1 MRSCEEYREMIS
13 AMLDGEL
20 PEAERAA
27 LEAHIASCAACAE
40 TYDAFAALTLPEEEV
55 PETLHAGIM
64 ARVAPAQK
72 ALRGQRIL
80 ARTRAWLTAAAC
92 LVFVVGTLFAVGR
105 LALPRGAKSD
115 GAAPAAEEPALCA
128 GGDMVSGPLAG
139 GTSGMIPQEKAETS
153 AAGAVP
159 AEAPVPA
166 PAAAPAPAS
175 GAAATDA
182 AMEEPAA
189 GVFDANKASGEAART
204 TLKVAA
210 WDGFDLTGVVTA
222 ADGTGRYAVGDEI
235 TVSAAALFDVRD
247 GDPAAEYPV
256 GSSVAV
262 VLEAPAEE
270 ESDAL
275 PAALEIAPAEE

>member
-13 AMLDGEL
+13 ALLDGEL

-55 PETLHAGIM
+55 PATLHADIM

-105 LALPRGAKSD
+105 LALPHGAKSD

-139 GTSGMIPQEKAETS
+139 GTSGPIQEKAETS

-159 AEAPVPA
+159 AEAPMPAPA
-166 PAAAPAPAS
+166 PAAGS
-175 GAAATDA
+175 AATDA

-189 GVFDANKASGEAART
+189 GVFDANKASDEAART

-210 WDGFDLTGVVTA
+210 WDGYDLTGVVTA

-235 TVSAAALFDVRD
+235 TVSAAALFDARD

-270 ESDAL
+270 ESEAL

>member
-13 AMLDGEL
+13 ALLDGEL

-55 PETLHAGIM
+55 PATLHADIM

-105 LALPRGAKSD
+105 LALPHGAKSD

-139 GTSGMIPQEKAETS
+139 GTSGPIQEKAETS

-159 AEAPVPA
+159 AEAPMPAPA
-166 PAAAPAPAS
+166 PAAGS
-175 GAAATDA
+175 AATDA

-210 WDGFDLTGVVTA
+210 WDGYDLTGVVTA

-235 TVSAAALFDVRD
+235 TVSAAALFDARD

-270 ESDAL
+270 ESEAL

>member
-13 AMLDGEL
+13 ALLDGEL

-55 PETLHAGIM
+55 PATLHADIM

-105 LALPRGAKSD
+105 LALPHGAKSD

-139 GTSGMIPQEKAETS
+139 GTSGPIQEKAETS

-159 AEAPVPA
+159 AEAPMPAPA
-166 PAAAPAPAS
+166 PAA
-175 GAAATDA
+175 GAAAPDA

-189 GVFDANKASGEAART
+189 GVFDANKASDEAART

-222 ADGTGRYAVGDEI
+222 ADGTGRYSVGDEI
-235 TVSAAALFDVRD
+235 TVSAAALFDARD

-270 ESDAL
+270 ESEAL

>member
-72 ALRGQRIL
+72 AMRGQRIL

-105 LALPRGAKSD
+105 LALPHGAKSG

-139 GTSGMIPQEKAETS
+139 GTSGPIQEKAETS

-159 AEAPVPA
+159 AEAPMPAPA
-166 PAAAPAPAS
+166 PAAGS
-175 GAAATDA
+175 AATDA

-189 GVFDANKASGEAART
+189 GVFDANKASDEAART

-210 WDGFDLTGVVTA
+210 WDGYDLTGVVTA

-235 TVSAAALFDVRD
+235 TVSAAALFGSRD
-247 GDPAAEYPV
+247 ADPAAEYPV

>member
-13 AMLDGEL
+13 ALLDGEL
-20 PEAERAA
+20 PEAERAG

-55 PETLHAGIM
+55 PATLHADIM

-105 LALPRGAKSD
+105 LALPHGAKSG

-139 GTSGMIPQEKAETS
+139 GTSGPIQEKAETS

-159 AEAPVPA
+159 AEAPMPAPA
-166 PAAAPAPAS
+166 PAAGS
-175 GAAATDA
+175 AATDA

-210 WDGFDLTGVVTA
+210 WDGYDLTGVVTA

-235 TVSAAALFDVRD
+235 TVSAAALFDARD

-270 ESDAL
+270 ESEAL

>member
-55 PETLHAGIM
+55 PATLHADIM

-139 GTSGMIPQEKAETS
+139 GTSGMIPQEKAEMS

-159 AEAPVPA
+159 AEAPMPAPA
-166 PAAAPAPAS
+166 PAAGS
-175 GAAATDA
+175 AATDA

-235 TVSAAALFDVRD
+235 TVSAAALFDARD

-270 ESDAL
+270 ESEAL

>member
-13 AMLDGEL
+13 ALLDGEL

-55 PETLHAGIM
+55 PATLHAGIM

-128 GGDMVSGPLAG
+128 GGTSGP
-139 GTSGMIPQEKAETS
+139 IQEKAETS

-159 AEAPVPA
+159 AEAPMPAPA
-166 PAAAPAPAS
+166 PAAC
-175 GAAATDA
+175 
-182 AMEEPAA
+182 
-189 GVFDANKASGEAART
+189 
-204 TLKVAA
+204 
-210 WDGFDLTGVVTA
+210 W
-222 ADGTGRYAVGDEI
+222 
-235 TVSAAALFDVRD
+235 
-247 GDPAAEYPV
+247 
-256 GSSVAV
+256 
-262 VLEAPAEE
+262 
-270 ESDAL
+270 
-275 PAALEIAPAEE
+275 